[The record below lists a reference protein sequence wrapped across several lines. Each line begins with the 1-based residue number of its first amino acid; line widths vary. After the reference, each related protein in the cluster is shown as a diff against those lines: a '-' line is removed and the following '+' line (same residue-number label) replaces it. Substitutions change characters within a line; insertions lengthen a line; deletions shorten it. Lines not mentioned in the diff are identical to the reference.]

1 RVQQQIVIQQHKPIE
16 HEINLESTKHLTTK
30 PIVKEST
37 ISDKNASSQLDTQQ
51 NMVPESTAPTTEQ
64 PKQLEED
71 DDDIL
76 DFSFSYGS
84 TSVPSSPTKKRKSDM
99 ELMRELVLEKQRR
112 DEEIKREK
120 EIDEQIRNHLK
131 QN

>member
-1 RVQQQIVIQQHKPIE
+1 
-16 HEINLESTKHLTTK
+16 
-30 PIVKEST
+30 
-37 ISDKNASSQLDTQQ
+37 
-51 NMVPESTAPTTEQ
+51 
-64 PKQLEED
+64 
-71 DDDIL
+71 L

-131 QN
+131 QNEISLDDSDESKLLMRMDKATKFVLGNNMKSKKNLYRVHVFVKPKELPKPNIQ